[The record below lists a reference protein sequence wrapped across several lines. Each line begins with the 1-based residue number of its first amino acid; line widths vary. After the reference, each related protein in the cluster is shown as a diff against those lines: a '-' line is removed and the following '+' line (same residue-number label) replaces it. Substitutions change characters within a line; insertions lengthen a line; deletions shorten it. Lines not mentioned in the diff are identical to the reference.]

1 MQPSATCNYE
11 KKIKM
16 KVSKPPWR
24 TKEILCRKT
33 ACFLLSKTEEM
44 EWDRVHFTL
53 NEVEAMILSCGWT
66 RRQCRKEELITQ
78 TN

>member
-1 MQPSATCNYE
+1 MQSSATCNYE

-16 KVSKPPWR
+16 KVSKPLWR

-53 NEVEAMILSCGWT
+53 NEVEAMILSRGWT
-66 RRQCRKEELITQ
+66 RRQCRKEELVTQ